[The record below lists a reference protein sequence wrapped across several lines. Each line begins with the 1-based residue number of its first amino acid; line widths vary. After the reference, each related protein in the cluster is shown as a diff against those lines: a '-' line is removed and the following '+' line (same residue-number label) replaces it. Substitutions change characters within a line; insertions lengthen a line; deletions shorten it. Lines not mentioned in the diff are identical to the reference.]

1 MKTASSLKL
10 CSPSPWEKKSIL
22 CVYVYTYTHVHV
34 CMLCMCVY
42 GLHTRVHTHTRHIEY
57 IFTQHRAWWWH
68 PPVTPAGWKM
78 GDWLSVD
85 LADLLTSSGVPGSV
99 HFTVLDS
106 RARPENWCRLRRR
119 KQTLREM
126 EELVQAPQLRGGQ
139 NPNAFLIVLSSAVQC
154 HVT

>member
-10 CSPSPWEKKSIL
+10 CSPSPWEKKMYTL
-22 CVYVYTYTHVHV
+22 CVCIYVYTCTCVHALYVCVWSARACAHTRTHTYTHI
-34 CMLCMCVY
+34 
-42 GLHTRVHTHTRHIEY
+42 HTHVSYRI

-119 KQTLREM
+119 KQKLREM
-126 EELVQAPQLRGGQ
+126 EELVQAPQLRGG
-139 NPNAFLIVLSSAVQC
+139 
-154 HVT
+154 